1 MQTNSSHEE
10 LANIQYKKMKKE
22 QSFFRK
28 LVKNKF
34 AAVGL
39 LIIIILILVSILAPI
54 IAPYPPNSMSVG
66 NSFLPLG
73 TKGNILGT
81 DSYGRDILS
90 RLIYGSRISLLVGI
104 SAVVFGALL
113 GSLLGVISGY
123 FGGKTD
129 AIIMR
134 IVDGMMAFPF
144 ILLAIILMS
153 VFGQGLLNVI
163 IAIGIAN
170 IPGFARIVRGQVLSI
185 KELEYVEVAQ
195 SIGASHIRIIFHHIV
210 PNSIAPLIVYATM
223 SVAGAILS
231 EAALSFLGLGVQP
244 PTATWGSM
252 LQEGKN
258 YIVLNPGLATFSG
271 LAILITVLGINLFG
285 DGLRDALDPKMKV

>member
-1 MQTNSSHEE
+1 MQKNSSHEE

-39 LIIIILILVSILAPI
+39 LIIIILILVSSLAPI

-66 NSFLPLG
+66 NSFLPFG

-123 FGGKTD
+123 FGGK
-129 AIIMR
+129 
-134 IVDGMMAFPF
+134 
-144 ILLAIILMS
+144 
-153 VFGQGLLNVI
+153 
-163 IAIGIAN
+163 
-170 IPGFARIVRGQVLSI
+170 
-185 KELEYVEVAQ
+185 
-195 SIGASHIRIIFHHIV
+195 
-210 PNSIAPLIVYATM
+210 
-223 SVAGAILS
+223 
-231 EAALSFLGLGVQP
+231 
-244 PTATWGSM
+244 
-252 LQEGKN
+252 
-258 YIVLNPGLATFSG
+258 
-271 LAILITVLGINLFG
+271 
-285 DGLRDALDPKMKV
+285 